1 MEKLYKTFKSKNIF
15 FYGFVSPGETH
26 KYYNAFDVVLAPYSP
41 RVTVGG
47 HDKLDTSKF
56 MSPIK
61 IFEYMSYKKAIIA
74 SDMPV
79 LREILNERNSIL
91 VDPSKIK
98 DWIGAI
104 EKLKSYQQ
112 RDKIS
117 NQAIIDFKEYTWKK
131 RALNVVKLN

>member
-1 MEKLYKTFKSKNIF
+1 
-15 FYGFVSPGETH
+15 
-26 KYYNAFDVVLAPYSP
+26 
-41 RVTVGG
+41 
-47 HDKLDTSKF
+47 

-131 RALNVVKLN
+131 ELLMSLN